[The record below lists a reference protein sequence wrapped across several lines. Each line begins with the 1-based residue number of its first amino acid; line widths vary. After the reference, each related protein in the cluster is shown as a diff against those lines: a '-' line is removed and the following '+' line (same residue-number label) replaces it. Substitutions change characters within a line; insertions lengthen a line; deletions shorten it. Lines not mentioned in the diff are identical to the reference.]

1 MVDTREVGKQAGVAI
16 LVFATV
22 GVGLGLSGYL
32 SVGAAQQQFIGSG
45 DGSGF
50 GQVFVGIIMLQ
61 SGFTMFLLG
70 PVVASSAGLLNGIV
84 GQDQISSTIGT
95 SAGTLLGFYV
105 MVVLGVYIMV
115 MAADFGSGGGGGSST
130 GSASNILQPV
140 LAAGVPTT
148 IVGAVSSFVGS
159 QLA

>member
-1 MVDTREVGKQAGVAI
+1 MVDTKEVGKQAGVAI

-32 SVGAAQQQFIGSG
+32 SVDAAQQQFTSSG

-50 GQVFVGIIMLQ
+50 GQVFVGLIMLQ

-70 PVVASSAGLLNGIV
+70 PVVAASAGLLNGVV
-84 GQDQISSTIGT
+84 GKDQISSAIGT
-95 SAGTLLGFYV
+95 SAGTLVGFYL
-105 MVVLGVYIMV
+105 MVILGVYIMA
-115 MAADFGSGGGGGSST
+115 MAVDLGSGGGGGSST
-130 GSASNILQPV
+130 GNPGNILQPV
-140 LAAGVPTT
+140 LVAGAPTT